1 MEGIFVVT
9 LFLLGPVFSFPFAK
23 SSDEDA
29 PLLNSEL
36 PVENPSKSK
45 HNPDGNVN
53 DKRNLYQF
61 HKMIECSTNLS
72 SYHYLDYGC
81 YCGYGGGGNAVDE
94 TDMCCK
100 IHDACYEAIS
110 NHPNLC
116 PFESSVYW
124 KIYSRDDTCTG
135 CTDEEGTCG
144 RAICDCDG
152 AAARCFAQVQYNS
165 ENFNYPQENCWIFSS
180 QTGMSNWTRQ
190 LATYLYRS

>member
-29 PLLNSEL
+29 SLLNSEL

-53 DKRNLYQF
+53 AKRNLYQF

-72 SYHYLDYGC
+72 SYHYHDYGC

-116 PFESSVYW
+116 SFESSVYW
-124 KIYSRDDTCTG
+124 KIYSRDNTCTG

-152 AAARCFAQVQYNS
+152 AAARCFAQAQYNS
-165 ENFNYPQENCWIFSS
+165 ENFNYPQENC
-180 QTGMSNWTRQ
+180 
-190 LATYLYRS
+190 